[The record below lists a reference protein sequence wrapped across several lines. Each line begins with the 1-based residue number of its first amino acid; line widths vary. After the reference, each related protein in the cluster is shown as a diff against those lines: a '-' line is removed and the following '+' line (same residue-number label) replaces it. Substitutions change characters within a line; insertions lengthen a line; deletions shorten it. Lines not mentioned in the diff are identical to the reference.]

1 MGVSHLCTGTTWS
14 PAVPLPW
21 KPASTN
27 GEATARLLKAIGS
40 PEARSVAH
48 RPFGEPSRSYWNV
61 AELLPQH
68 GGSLVMGWRLE
79 IWRWLMIRAS
89 HHAIWRRPDGLE
101 IDVTPA
107 PHLAFQPDD
116 ITFADDTDEARRNF
130 DLKFPI
136 HPEDVVA
143 PLSREQAQVAW
154 YAAYR
159 MASRL
164 EREQVSLLQR
174 ADPSWT
180 HGRQASITD
189 RHLIRE
195 IQRNRAEYWLACRRM
210 ADEERVLQQRYP
222 Y

>member
-1 MGVSHLCTGTTWS
+1 
-14 PAVPLPW
+14 
-21 KPASTN
+21 
-27 GEATARLLKAIGS
+27 
-40 PEARSVAH
+40 
-48 RPFGEPSRSYWNV
+48 
-61 AELLPQH
+61 
-68 GGSLVMGWRLE
+68 
-79 IWRWLMIRAS
+79 
-89 HHAIWRRPDGLE
+89 
-101 IDVTPA
+101 
-107 PHLAFQPDD
+107 
-116 ITFADDTDEARRNF
+116 
-130 DLKFPI
+130 
-136 HPEDVVA
+136 
-143 PLSREQAQVAW
+143 
-154 YAAYR
+154 